1 MLLLCKKEFSDR
13 KIIVEKNFAA
23 YMPAIM
29 VVKDQICQVLLNLLT
44 NARDACKN
52 GGTIKI
58 STEVRDKR
66 IAISVEDS
74 GCGIETDHLDKI
86 FKPFFTTKQDLSGT
100 GLGLAVSLGIIE
112 KHEGT
117 ISVESQL
124 QNGSV
129 FTITLP
135 IMPENNDLSE
145 YRILM

>member
-1 MLLLCKKEFSDR
+1 
-13 KIIVEKNFAA
+13 
-23 YMPAIM
+23 MPAIM

-44 NARDACKN
+44 NACDACLN

-58 STEVRDKR
+58 STEVHDKL

-74 GCGIETDHLDKI
+74 GCGIETNHLHKI
-86 FKPFFTTKQDLSGT
+86 FKPFFTTKQELSGT

-112 KHEGT
+112 KHGGT
-117 ISVESQL
+117 ISVESRL

-135 IMPENNDLSE
+135 IMPENDDLSE